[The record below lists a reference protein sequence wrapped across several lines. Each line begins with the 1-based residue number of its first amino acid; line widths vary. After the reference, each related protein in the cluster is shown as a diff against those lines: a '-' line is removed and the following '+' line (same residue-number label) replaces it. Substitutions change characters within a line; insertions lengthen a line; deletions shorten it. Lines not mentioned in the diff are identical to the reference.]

1 MSNYFL
7 SFRDES
13 VLQLLQNIDQ
23 YCEYLKVIS
32 EFGLQAPPCLYN
44 EHILMKSY
52 CKKKWYDSFP
62 SFEFVYD
69 KLVQRKK
76 LFSVPVDD
84 LHYLYF
90 HLLNTYNEMSKTEN
104 LNFIDED
111 TFIPYNDVSLY
122 ITINKMQAK
131 EFFKK
136 YLNVDDLSN
145 DFEKFHNRNIKKVTE
160 NADQKPED

>member
-1 MSNYFL
+1 
-7 SFRDES
+7 
-13 VLQLLQNIDQ
+13 
-23 YCEYLKVIS
+23 
-32 EFGLQAPPCLYN
+32 
-44 EHILMKSY
+44 
-52 CKKKWYDSFP
+52 
-62 SFEFVYD
+62 
-69 KLVQRKK
+69 
-76 LFSVPVDD
+76 
-84 LHYLYF
+84 
-90 HLLNTYNEMSKTEN
+90 MSKTEN

-136 YLNVDDLSN
+136 YLNVDDLSD